1 MFYNPSIFR
10 YIYVWKHIILTPIF
24 METGNCFHRLVFH
37 TGIEKM
43 KAHLKHSTS
52 TQPRECVALG
62 RTFERP
68 TIPRTHFVCAYMCA
82 WVCACMCASP
92 FLCVCA
98 RCVCDRVHPSPHVL
112 HLYSTCHGHVEMGA
126 AVFSYCGQGTNVVCG
141 AVKHRK
147 IDLIKN
153 VVPCYSPKFSLWS
166 LPN

>member
-1 MFYNPSIFR
+1 METYNPNTHFHVNWKLLPPTSLSHRHRENEGPLKTFHFYATTGMR
-10 YIYVWKHIILTPIF
+10 GARLYIW
-24 METGNCFHRLVFH
+24 
-37 TGIEKM
+37 
-43 KAHLKHSTS
+43 ASD
-52 TQPRECVALG
+52 
-62 RTFERP
+62 
-68 TIPRTHFVCAYMCA
+68 IPRTHFVCAYMCA